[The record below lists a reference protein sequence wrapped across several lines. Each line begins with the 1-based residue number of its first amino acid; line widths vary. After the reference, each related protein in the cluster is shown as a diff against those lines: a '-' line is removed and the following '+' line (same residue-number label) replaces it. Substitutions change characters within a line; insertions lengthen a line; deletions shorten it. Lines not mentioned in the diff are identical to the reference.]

1 MSLFV
6 FVMHDELLDGPVT
19 DILPGMS
26 AILRI
31 SDLLDGAEDG
41 PSLTQLGHSR
51 AKSLIQKFMR
61 HSNILRDVGS
71 SA

>member
-41 PSLTQLGHSR
+41 PSLTLTGQPRTFAMLRGR
-51 AKSLIQKFMR
+51 AGT
-61 HSNILRDVGS
+61 IL
-71 SA
+71 